1 MNKNVKYINGFG
13 IILVPKF
20 GKIASE
26 SLNIL
31 KKTLVVASRSSDTAS
46 ESLQKDKIFLK
57 TGEKEIL
64 VTIEAAI
71 IVILLPQFRR
81 NQTISKILKLL
92 HGFFLLLI
100 VKLYNALLQREL
112 LNKKHPERHSFE
124 NSQPLTVVKDA
135 KIKK

>member
-1 MNKNVKYINGFG
+1 M
-13 IILVPKF
+13 
-20 GKIASE
+20 KIKTTIRYHLASVRTATIEE
-26 SLNIL
+26 STNEHWLGH
-31 KKTLVVASRSSDTAS
+31 
-46 ESLQKDKIFLK
+46 
-57 TGEKEIL
+57 GEKEIL

-124 NSQPLTVVKDA
+124 NSQPLKVVKDA

>member
-1 MNKNVKYINGFG
+1 MNGFG
-13 IILVPKF
+13 IILFPKF

-46 ESLQKDKIFLK
+46 KSLQKDKIFLK

-64 VTIEAAI
+64 VTIQAEI
-71 IVILLPQFRR
+71 TVILLPQFRR

-100 VKLYNALLQREL
+100 VKLYNAILQREL
-112 LNKKHPERHSFE
+112 LNKKDPGLYSFE
-124 NSQPLTVVKDA
+124 NLQPLKVVKDA

>member
-92 HGFFLLLI
+92 HGFFLLLME
-100 VKLYNALLQREL
+100 NA
-112 LNKKHPERHSFE
+112 
-124 NSQPLTVVKDA
+124 
-135 KIKK
+135 I

>member
-1 MNKNVKYINGFG
+1 MNGFG

-20 GKIASE
+20 GKITSE

-64 VTIEAAI
+64 VTIEAEI
-71 IVILLPQFRR
+71 MVILLPQFRR

-100 VKLYNALLQREL
+100 VKLYSAILQREL
-112 LNKKHPERHSFE
+112 LNKKDPEHHSFE
-124 NSQPLTVVKDA
+124 NSQPLKVVK
-135 KIKK
+135 KC

>member
-1 MNKNVKYINGFG
+1 MNGFG
-13 IILVPKF
+13 IILFPKF

-46 ESLQKDKIFLK
+46 KSLQKDKIFLK

-64 VTIEAAI
+64 VTIQAEI
-71 IVILLPQFRR
+71 TVILLPRFRR

-100 VKLYNALLQREL
+100 VKLYNAILQREL
-112 LNKKHPERHSFE
+112 LNKKDPGLHSFE
-124 NSQPLTVVKDA
+124 NSQPLKVVKDA

>member
-1 MNKNVKYINGFG
+1 MNGFG
-13 IILVPKF
+13 IILFPKF

-46 ESLQKDKIFLK
+46 KSLQKDKIFLK

-64 VTIEAAI
+64 VTIQAEI
-71 IVILLPQFRR
+71 TVILLPQFRR

-92 HGFFLLLI
+92 HGFF
-100 VKLYNALLQREL
+100 
-112 LNKKHPERHSFE
+112 
-124 NSQPLTVVKDA
+124 
-135 KIKK
+135 